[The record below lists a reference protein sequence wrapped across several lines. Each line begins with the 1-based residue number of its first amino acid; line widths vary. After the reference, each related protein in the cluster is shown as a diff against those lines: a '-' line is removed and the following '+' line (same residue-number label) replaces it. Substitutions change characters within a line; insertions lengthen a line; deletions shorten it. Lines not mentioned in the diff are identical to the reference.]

1 MACREA
7 PEGDARAS
15 LGSGGRRGM
24 PPPARALLAVALA
37 AGLSGCGYAL
47 VGTGRGILPEGASTV
62 YVETFTNETPK
73 VGLEQRLTDAILREL
88 AGRAGLEPVG
98 GRDGADV
105 EISGKILSYTVN
117 PVRFDDQGRALE
129 YEIAVFARVKLT
141 DRKTE
146 KALFENPSFL
156 FRQPYPVAA
165 SSASYVDV
173 ENAAIEA
180 MARPFARSLVT
191 TILEGF

>member
-1 MACREA
+1 MKR
-7 PEGDARAS
+7 RAL
-15 LGSGGRRGM
+15 LG
-24 PPPARALLAVALA
+24 ALLAVAVE
-37 AGLSGCGYAL
+37 GCGYAL
-47 VGTGRGILPEGASTV
+47 VGTGRGILPEGTSSV
-62 YVETFTNETPK
+62 FVESFANDTPR
-73 VGLEQRLTDAILREL
+73 VGLEQRLTDAVLREL
-88 AGRAGLEPVG
+88 AGRARLSPVSD
-98 GRDGADV
+98 RSTADV
-105 EISGKILSYTVN
+105 EISGRILSYQVN

-129 YEIAVFARVKLT
+129 YEIAVVARVRLT

-165 SSASYVDV
+165 TSASYVDI

-180 MARPFARSLVT
+180 MARPFARSLVS

>member
-1 MACREA
+1 VIR
-7 PEGDARAS
+7 RA
-15 LGSGGRRGM
+15 
-24 PPPARALLAVALA
+24 ALAALLA
-37 AGLSGCGYAL
+37 AGLAGCGYAL
-47 VGTGRGILPEGASTV
+47 VGTGRGILPEGAKTV
-62 YVETFTNETPK
+62 WVEPFANDTPR
-73 VGLEQRLTDAILREL
+73 VGLEQRLTDAVLREL
-88 AGRAGLEPVG
+88 AGRARLEPVG
-98 GRDGADV
+98 ERSSADL
-105 EISGKILSYTVN
+105 EISGRILSYQVN

-129 YEIAVFARVKLT
+129 YEIAVLTRVTLT
-141 DRKTE
+141 ERKTE

>member
-1 MACREA
+1 MKR
-7 PEGDARAS
+7 RAA
-15 LGSGGRRGM
+15 LG
-24 PPPARALLAVALA
+24 AFFAVALE
-37 AGLSGCGYAL
+37 GCGYAL
-47 VGTGRGILPEGASTV
+47 VGTGRGILPEGTNSV
-62 YVETFTNETPK
+62 FVESFVNDTPR
-73 VGLEQRLTDAILREL
+73 VGLEQRLTEAVLREL
-88 AGRAGLEPVG
+88 AGRARLSPVSD
-98 GRDGADV
+98 RSTADV
-105 EISGKILSYTVN
+105 EISGRILSYQVN

-129 YEIAVFARVKLT
+129 YEIAVVARVRLT

-165 SSASYVDV
+165 TSASYVDI

-180 MARPFARSLVT
+180 MARPFARSLVS